1 MNEADIPI
9 DIHTL
14 KLQEW
19 LVSRR
24 IVSKNFQA
32 QIKDI
37 RTKIANAIQDMPA
50 NDELIKLLSGS
61 HINYFHCKEIIEI
74 LKQTEKDTKSVFGTY
89 GSKRMK
95 DWQEVV
101 KLYEKDNIYLGE
113 AAQILVRNINY
124 EIPNIKKQMNKCEQ
138 QSEECLKRIQTISKT
153 ENVLLN
159 EHSALCQQLGI
170 QGKNLK
176 EEFLEKLK
184 DLPEIYN
191 QSIKN
196 VGNLR
201 DAVDFYN
208 DFLQDSTHLPIL
220 QHVINKGNTTVY
232 EFLNKEAPLKIEE
245 NIIKL
250 NIESEPEPE
259 ANNEIDFGTS
269 SDSTTSAEMIDFG
282 ECDLN
287 STITLE
293 TGDIDWGLEEN
304 SAAPAVSSGEIDF
317 NIPLEEYG
325 IVVEGMG
332 MDGGIAKES
341 FLKMRVF
348 EVNQLESSGNMM
360 FSLMDNL
367 STHDIKSIKKMLEN
381 IDLILGEL
389 SGERTRHLFQLK
401 HSPKYADILANK
413 LKQKLVAVEKI
424 KVSKEVLKERSVD
437 FLKQK
442 IESKPVLDDMI
453 SQTKILQ
460 TNIEKDISKRY
471 KNRVV
476 NLMGGVNT
484 L

>member
-1 MNEADIPI
+1 MFIIKNSSIAD
-9 DIHTL
+9 
-14 KLQEW
+14 
-19 LVSRR
+19 
-24 IVSKNFQA
+24 
-32 QIKDI
+32 
-37 RTKIANAIQDMPA
+37 
-50 NDELIKLLSGS
+50 
-61 HINYFHCKEIIEI
+61 INYFHCKEIIEI

-332 MDGGIAKES
+332 MDGGIAKGDQAYTILDSPSYRAKFLDEIYELES

>member
-1 MNEADIPI
+1 
-9 DIHTL
+9 
-14 KLQEW
+14 
-19 LVSRR
+19 
-24 IVSKNFQA
+24 
-32 QIKDI
+32 
-37 RTKIANAIQDMPA
+37 
-50 NDELIKLLSGS
+50 
-61 HINYFHCKEIIEI
+61 
-74 LKQTEKDTKSVFGTY
+74 
-89 GSKRMK
+89 MK
-95 DWQEVV
+95 DWQEIV

-113 AAQILVRNINY
+113 AAQILVRNVHY

-159 EHSALCQQLGI
+159 EHSTLCQQLGI
-170 QGKNLK
+170 KGSNLK

-184 DLPEIYN
+184 DLPDIYKD
-191 QSIKN
+191 SIKT

-232 EFLNKEAPLKIEE
+232 EFLNKEAPLKIDE
-245 NIIKL
+245 NPIKL
-250 NIESEPEPE
+250 NIESEIEPE

-269 SDSTTSAEMIDFG
+269 SESTTSAEMIDFG

-293 TGDIDWGLEEN
+293 TGDIDWGAEETSPN
-304 SAAPAVSSGEIDF
+304 TGEIDF
-317 NIPLEEYG
+317 NIQLEEYG

-332 MDGGIAKES
+332 MDGGIAKGDQAYTILDSPNYRTRFLDEIYELEA

-348 EVNQLESSGNMM
+348 ELNQLESSGNIM

-367 STHDIKSIKKMLEN
+367 STHDNKSITKMLES
-381 IDLILGEL
+381 IDIVFGEML
-389 SGERTRHLFQLK
+389 SERTRHLFQLK
-401 HSPKYADILANK
+401 HSPKYADILASK
-413 LKQKLVAVEKI
+413 LKQKLIAVDKI
-424 KVSKEVLKERSVD
+424 KVSKELLKDRSVD
-437 FLKQK
+437 FLRQK
-442 IESKPVLDDMI
+442 IEVKPVLEDMI
-453 SQTKILQ
+453 AQTKILQ
-460 TNIEKDISKRY
+460 GHIEQDISKRY

-476 NLMGGVNT
+476 NLMGGVNS

>member
-1 MNEADIPI
+1 
-9 DIHTL
+9 
-14 KLQEW
+14 
-19 LVSRR
+19 
-24 IVSKNFQA
+24 
-32 QIKDI
+32 
-37 RTKIANAIQDMPA
+37 
-50 NDELIKLLSGS
+50 
-61 HINYFHCKEIIEI
+61 
-74 LKQTEKDTKSVFGTY
+74 
-89 GSKRMK
+89 MK

-332 MDGGIAKES
+332 MDGGIAKGDQAYTILDSPSYRAKFLDEIYELES

>member
-1 MNEADIPI
+1 
-9 DIHTL
+9 
-14 KLQEW
+14 
-19 LVSRR
+19 
-24 IVSKNFQA
+24 
-32 QIKDI
+32 
-37 RTKIANAIQDMPA
+37 MPA

-95 DWQEVV
+95 DWQEIV

-113 AAQILVRNINY
+113 AAQLLVRNVNY
-124 EIPNIKKQMNKCEQ
+124 EIPNIKKTMNKCEQ
-138 QSEECLKRIQTISKT
+138 QSEECLKRIQSISKT

-159 EHSALCQQLGI
+159 EHTALCHQLGI
-170 QGKNLK
+170 KGSSLK

-184 DLPEIYN
+184 DLPEIYKE
-191 QSIKN
+191 SIKN

-201 DAVDFYN
+201 EAVDFYN
-208 DFLQDSTHLPIL
+208 DFLQDSTHLPLL
-220 QHVINKGNTTVY
+220 QHVIEKGNTTVY
-232 EFLNKEAPLKIEE
+232 EFLNKEAPLKVEE
-245 NIIKL
+245 NPVKL
-250 NIESEPEPE
+250 NIESETEVV
-259 ANNEIDFGTS
+259 NNEIDFGTS
-269 SDSTTSAEMIDFG
+269 SESTTSAEMIDFG

-293 TGDIDWGLEEN
+293 TGEIDWGAGIDTVPETPN
-304 SAAPAVSSGEIDF
+304 EIDF
-317 NIPLEEYG
+317 NIQLEEYG

-332 MDGGIAKES
+332 MDGGIAKGDQAYTILDSPNYRSRFLDELYELEA

-348 EVNQLESSGNMM
+348 EINQLETSGNIML
-360 FSLMDNL
+360 SLMDNL
-367 STHDIKSIKKMLEN
+367 STHDNKSITKMLST
-381 IDLILGEL
+381 IDHILGEML
-389 SGERTRHLFQLK
+389 SERTRHLFQLK

-413 LKQKLVAVEKI
+413 LKQKLIAVEKI

-442 IESKPVLDDMI
+442 IEVKPVLEDMI
-453 SQTKILQ
+453 AQTKILQ
-460 TNIEKDISKRY
+460 GHIEKDISKRY

-476 NLMGGVNT
+476 NLMGGVNS